1 MKEHMNKYYNDIR
14 NLKIEY
20 NKLTTNIQLKVGS
33 IFSKIIIKSLVKFL
47 HEQIIESFTLENLQ
61 LIKI

>member
-1 MKEHMNKYYNDIR
+1 MNKYYNDIR

-47 HEQIIESFTLENLQ
+47 HEQIIESFTLENL
-61 LIKI
+61 